1 MNDAHRAEEE
11 RSRSEGS
18 ARAVEGD
25 EPIGLLYAKKYLLLW
40 FLWPIL
46 PTMHG
51 QPQEPGHVPDP
62 NTLSAGRLWGT
73 AAAVAALGAWVMFDA
88 RPGLNWLLWT
98 GAAATGL
105 NTLHRDRHA
114 QRSGRRLVPSLGV
127 VATLIAGAAA
137 VTASSL
143 LHVAIFASVVILLA
157 MQMLLAADP
166 SLRRITARFA
176 ATAPPV
182 ALRRAVPHALRRAAQ
197 ATEHIQ
203 STRARA
209 WVRGLA
215 LSLPVLFVFA
225 LLLAEADPTFARW
238 RDALDAFFSTWEFL
252 PRVIFFTALLGL
264 VIGAYGYALTDAAA
278 PLATTE
284 REPVRWLGSTERVM
298 LLAAITALLWLFL
311 ALQLGYLFGSLPSAA
326 ASDMTFAEYA
336 RRGFGELTV
345 VATASAL
352 LILLSEQYGQR
363 DRHARLAPLVS
374 YALVVA
380 VLLLLASAVHRVL
393 LYEAAYGFTTARLYA
408 QAYMTVVATALVLLA
423 VEVTHTLD
431 TGRLFRRTAAVGAV
445 LFVALLYW
453 NHEAWIAKR
462 NIDRFASTGK
472 LDIAY
477 LTRELSPDALPTIV
491 NELASLPEPTQAELR
506 AALQKRYT
514 TGTTLADGRWFEWN
528 RSRIRARVATTPKFS
543 SGRMK

>member
-1 MNDAHRAEEE
+1 MHR
-11 RSRSEGS
+11 
-18 ARAVEGD
+18 
-25 EPIGLLYAKKYLLLW
+25 
-40 FLWPIL
+40 
-46 PTMHG
+46 
-51 QPQEPGHVPDP
+51 QPQEPGHVPDHT
-62 NTLSAGRLWGT
+62 TLSAGRLWAT

-105 NTLHRDRHA
+105 TALHRDRHA
-114 QRSGRRLVPSLGV
+114 QRNGYVVPSLGV
-127 VATLIAGAAA
+127 AATLIAGAAA
-137 VTASSL
+137 VTASAL

-182 ALRRAVPHALRRAAQ
+182 ALRRAVPHALRRAVE
-197 ATEHIQ
+197 ATGHIR

-215 LSLPVLFVFA
+215 LTLPVLFVFA

-238 RDALDAFFSTWEFL
+238 RDPLDAFFSTWEFL

-264 VIGAYGYALTDAAA
+264 VVGAYGYALTDAAP

-298 LLAAITALLWLFL
+298 LLAAVTALLWLFL
-311 ALQLGYLFGSLPSAA
+311 ALQIGYLFGTQPNAA
-326 ASDMTFAEYA
+326 TSDMTFAEYA

-345 VATASAL
+345 VASASAL
-352 LILLSEQYGQR
+352 LVLFSEQYGQR
-363 DRHARLAPLVS
+363 DGHARPAQLVVYS
-374 YALVVA
+374 LVVA
-380 VLLLLASAVHRVL
+380 VLLLLASAFHRVL

-408 QAYMTVVATALVLLA
+408 QAYMMVVAAALVRLA
-423 VEVTHTLD
+423 VEVAHTLG
-431 TGRLFRRTAAVGAV
+431 TGRLFRRTAAVGTV
-445 LFVALLYW
+445 LFVALLYV
-453 NHEAWIAKR
+453 NHEAWIAQR
-462 NIDRFASTGK
+462 NIERFSSTGK

-491 NELASLPEPTQAELR
+491 DQLASLPEPTQAELR
-506 AALQKRYT
+506 AAIRKRYA
-514 TGTTLADGRWFEWN
+514 TGPTLAHGRWFEWN
-528 RSRIRARVATTPKFS
+528 RSRIRARTAQ
-543 SGRMK
+543 RWLLLERL

>member
-197 ATEHIQ
+197 ATGHIR

-215 LSLPVLFVFA
+215 LTLPVLFVFA

-264 VIGAYGYALTDAAA
+264 LVGAYGYALTDAA
-278 PLATTE
+278 PPRATTE
-284 REPVRWLGSTERVM
+284 REPMRWLGSTERVM
-298 LLAAITALLWLFL
+298 LLGAVTALLWLFL

-345 VATASAL
+345 IATASAL
-352 LILLSEQYGQR
+352 LILLSEHFGQR
-363 DRHARLAPLVS
+363 DRHARLAQLAA
-374 YALVVA
+374 YALIVA

>member
-528 RSRIRARVATTPKFS
+528 RSRIRARVAKTPKFS